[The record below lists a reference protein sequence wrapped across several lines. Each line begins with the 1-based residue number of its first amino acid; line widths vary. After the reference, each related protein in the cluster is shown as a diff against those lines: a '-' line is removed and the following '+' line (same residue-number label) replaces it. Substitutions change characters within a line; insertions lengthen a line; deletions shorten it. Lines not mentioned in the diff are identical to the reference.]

1 MMNQSALSQTIVE
14 RAMGV
19 LQLDDAT
26 YESIE
31 HDANATTQAAIVVVV
46 VGLATGIGGIRDS
59 VANILLGPIG
69 QIISW
74 AIVSALV
81 YFVGTKMIPSGSTE
95 ADLGQVLRLMGY
107 ASVPAAANILGFIPY
122 LGALIGFVAAIWG
135 LVCTI
140 KAIKHALEMS
150 TGRAIAT
157 GIIASLLAAIPL
169 ALIGLGVFVA
179 S

>member
-1 MMNQSALSQTIVE
+1 MDVNTLVLILAALIV
-14 RAMGV
+14 
-19 LQLDDAT
+19 
-26 YESIE
+26 
-31 HDANATTQAAIVVVV
+31 
-46 VGLATGIGGIRDS
+46 
-59 VANILLGPIG
+59 
-69 QIISW
+69 
-74 AIVSALV
+74 
-81 YFVGTKMIPSGSTE
+81 
-95 ADLGQVLRLMGY
+95 
-107 ASVPAAANILGFIPY
+107 
-122 LGALIGFVAAIWG
+122 GALIGFVAAIWG